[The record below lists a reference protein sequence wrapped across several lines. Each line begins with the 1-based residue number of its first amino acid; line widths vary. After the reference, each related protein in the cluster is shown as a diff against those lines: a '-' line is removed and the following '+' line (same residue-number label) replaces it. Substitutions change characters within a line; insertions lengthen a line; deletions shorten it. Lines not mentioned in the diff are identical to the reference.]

1 MAMNGIGGA
10 RSPFHALGVAAS
22 GLSAQRARIET
33 IVENIANAETTR
45 TPDGGPYRRKVARLV
60 TNGFA
65 AELATEASPTDG
77 GVGVRA
83 PRAPRPPVD
92 PSGTTETATVAGG
105 DPADAGGA
113 VRVATIETDP
123 TPGPRIYDP
132 GHPDADADGFVEMPN
147 VSITE
152 EMIGLME
159 SRRLYEANA
168 TVFDAVKQMLSRA
181 ARL

>member
-1 MAMNGIGGA
+1 MATNGIGGA

-22 GLSAQRARIET
+22 GLSAQRVRIET

-60 TNGFA
+60 TDGFA
-65 AELATEASPTDG
+65 AELAAESPATDPG
-77 GVGVRA
+77 GGVRA
-83 PRAPRPPVD
+83 PRAPRAPVD
-92 PSGTTETATVAGG
+92 PSGQTDGAAVAGG
-105 DPADAGGA
+105 DPANTVGA
-113 VRVATIETDP
+113 VRVAAIETDP
-123 TPGPRIYDP
+123 TPGPRLYDP

-152 EMIGLME
+152 EMVGLME